1 MRRITMLNRISL
13 DGFYAGSNGEI
24 DWFIHDNAVDA
35 AAHQMM
41 QPDTV
46 LFGRLTYQMFEAYWP
61 SISDDPTAPPEARQL
76 SAELNDMPKIVFSR
90 TLDRVTWKNSELVRE
105 DPVDFIPELQQR
117 DGSDITIFGSGSIVQ
132 QLTSAGLIDEYLVI
146 VSPIILGTGKPL
158 FSSNT
163 RIKLECIQ
171 SRHFDSGNVLMHYR
185 RSNE

>member
-46 LFGRLTYQMFEAYWP
+46 LFGRLTYQMFESYWP

-76 SAELNDMPKIVFSR
+76 AAELNDMTKIVFSR

-132 QLTSAGLIDEYLVI
+132 QLTKAGLIDDYLVI
-146 VSPIILGTGKPL
+146 VSPIILGSGKSL
-158 FSSNT
+158 FSSTT
-163 RIKLECIQ
+163 RVELEYVE
-171 SRHFDSGNVLMHYR
+171 SRHFDSGNVLIHYR
-185 RSNE
+185 RNNK